1 MSSGTRSLVMAGLAM
16 LAAALLVPTTAT
28 LAQQIVGTAHS
39 LDNNL
44 RLGSGG
50 YNGGGGRGGFGGAG
64 GGRPF
69 RETIYRGQHGHID
82 YHTAFTQQRRY
93 DPGRRTAFHDDPRRF
108 EQGGAASGTIAGG
121 SRFGEGWDKGYAAGL
136 VDGGEQVEL
145 PESARIQMEEISYAL
160 GYFLGE
166 EIRAGLEHDGVEAD
180 FEAILRGF
188 RDGLFDNVPRLPRA
202 FIEEMLAE
210 LEGEVEARLVEGLRA
225 RDPEF
230 RELTEQNL
238 QSSLAFHDE
247 FGRREGVVTL
257 PNGIQYQVLAEGAGR
272 KPGPDDHVIM
282 SYKVI
287 TLDGSVLTQ
296 GTAEE
301 VRVGGVVDGASQA
314 LQMMRPGAVWLIA
327 IPPELAHGP
336 GGKYP
341 EIGPNVT
348 LFAEVE
354 LIRFKDAEPQ

>member
-1 MSSGTRSLVMAGLAM
+1 MSDHRRSLLTAGLA
-16 LAAALLVPTTAT
+16 LLVAALLAPTAAT
-28 LAQQIVGTAHS
+28 LAQQQVGSAHS

-82 YHTAFTQQRRY
+82 YHTAFQQQRRY
-93 DPGRRTAFHDDPRRF
+93 DPGRRTAMRDDPRRF
-108 EQGGAASGTIAGG
+108 EQGGAASSSTATG

-136 VDGGEQVEL
+136 ADGGEQVEL
-145 PESARIQMEEISYAL
+145 PESAKIQMQEISYAL

-166 EIRAGLEHDGVEAD
+166 EVRAGLEHDGVEAD
-180 FEAILRGF
+180 FEAVLRGF
-188 RDGLFDNVPRLPRA
+188 RDGLFDNLPRLPRA
-202 FIEEMLAE
+202 VINEMLAE

-238 QSSLAFHDE
+238 QSSRAFHDE
-247 FGRREGVVTL
+247 FGRRAGVVTL
-257 PNGIQYQVLAEGAGR
+257 PNGIQYQVLAAGAGR
-272 KPGPDDHVIM
+272 TPGPDDNVVL

-287 TLDGSVLTQ
+287 TLDGAVVAK
-296 GTAEE
+296 GTVAE
-301 VRVGGVVDGASQA
+301 VRVGGMVDGASQV
-314 LQMMRPGAVWLIA
+314 LQMMSPGAVWLVA

-336 GGKYP
+336 GGQYP

-354 LIRFKDAEPQ
+354 FIRFKGAG

>member
-1 MSSGTRSLVMAGLAM
+1 MSDYTWTQATLAIV
-16 LAAALLVPTTAT
+16 AAALLAPASAT
-28 LAQQIVGTAHS
+28 IAQQIQQGGNA

-50 YNGGGGRGGFGGAG
+50 YNGRGSRAGGGGAG
-64 GGRPF
+64 GGRPL

-108 EQGGAASGTIAGG
+108 VPGGAASGPTAGG

-136 VDGGEQVEL
+136 ADGGELVEM
-145 PESARIQMEEISYAL
+145 PESAKIQMQEISYAL

-166 EIRAGLEHDGVEAD
+166 EVRAGLEQDGVEAD
-180 FEAILRGF
+180 FETVLRGF

-202 FIEEMLAE
+202 FIEEILAK

-230 RELTEQNL
+230 RELTERNL
-238 QSSLAFHDE
+238 QSSRAFHDE

-272 KPGPDDHVIM
+272 KPGPDDYVVL

-287 TLDGSVLTQ
+287 LLDGSVLAR

-301 VRVGGVVDGASQA
+301 VRVGAVVDGASQA
-314 LQMMRPGAVWLIA
+314 LQMMSPGAVWLIA

-354 LIRFKDAEPQ
+354 LIRFKEAD

>member
-1 MSSGTRSLVMAGLAM
+1 MSDGRRSVVTVGLAM
-16 LAAALLVPTTAT
+16 LAAALLGPTAAT
-28 LAQQIVGTAHS
+28 LAQQLVGSGGRA
-39 LDNNL
+39 LDGNL

-50 YNGGGGRGGFGGAG
+50 YNGRGGRGGFGGPG

-82 YHTAFTQQRRY
+82 YYTAFTQQRRY
-93 DPGRRTAFHDDPRRF
+93 DPGRRRAFHDDPRRF
-108 EQGGAASGTIAGG
+108 EQGGAASGSTAGG

-136 VDGGEQVEL
+136 ADGGEMVEV

-166 EIRAGLEHDGVEAD
+166 EVRAGLEHDGVEAD
-180 FEAILRGF
+180 FEAVLRGF
-188 RDGLFDNVPRLPRA
+188 RDGLFDNVPRVPRA
-202 FIEEMLAE
+202 LIEEMLAK

-238 QSSLAFHDE
+238 QSSRAFHDD

-257 PNGIQYQVLAEGAGR
+257 PNGIQYQVLVDGAGR
-272 KPGPDDHVIM
+272 KPGPDDYVVLN
-282 SYKVI
+282 YKVI
-287 TLDGSVLTQ
+287 LLDGSMLAQ
-296 GTAEE
+296 GTAAQ
-301 VRVGGVVDGASQA
+301 VRVGGVVDGASQV

-327 IPPELAHGP
+327 IPPQLAHGP

-354 LIRFKDAEPQ
+354 FIRFKEAD

>member
-1 MSSGTRSLVMAGLAM
+1 MIGGRRSVVTAGLAM
-16 LAAALLVPTTAT
+16 LAAALLAPTAAS
-28 LAQQIVGTAHS
+28 LAQQIVGSAHS

-50 YNGGGGRGGFGGAG
+50 YNGGGGRGGFGGPG

-93 DPGRRTAFHDDPRRF
+93 DPGRRRAFHDDPRRF
-108 EQGGAASGTIAGG
+108 VPGGAASGPTAGG

-136 VDGGEQVEL
+136 ADGGEQVDV
-145 PESARIQMEEISYAL
+145 PESAKIQMQEISYAL

-166 EIRAGLEHDGVEAD
+166 EVRAGLDHDGVEAD
-180 FEAILRGF
+180 FEAVLRGF
-188 RDGLFDNVPRLPRA
+188 RDGLFDNVPRLPLA
-202 FIEEMLAE
+202 FIEEMLAK

-230 RELTEQNL
+230 RQLTEQNL
-238 QSSLAFHDE
+238 QSSRAFHDD

-272 KPGPDDHVIM
+272 KPGPDDHVVLN
-282 SYKVI
+282 YKVI
-287 TLDGSVLTQ
+287 LLDGSVLTQ
-296 GTAEE
+296 GTAAE
-301 VRVGGVVDGASQA
+301 VRVGGMVDGASQV
-314 LQMMRPGAVWLIA
+314 LQMMSPGAVWLIA
-327 IPPELAHGP
+327 IPPQLAHGP

-341 EIGPNVT
+341 QIGPNVT

-354 LIRFKDAEPQ
+354 LIRFKEAD

>member
-1 MSSGTRSLVMAGLAM
+1 MAGLAI
-16 LAAALLVPTTAT
+16 LAAVLIAPAASS
-28 LAQQIVGTAHS
+28 LAQQIVSSGRS
-39 LDNNL
+39 LDGNL

-50 YNGGGGRGGFGGAG
+50 YNGGGGRGGFGGPG

-82 YHTAFTQQRRY
+82 YHTAFRNERRY
-93 DPGRRTAFHDDPRRF
+93 DPGRRTAFRDDPRRF
-108 EQGGAASGTIAGG
+108 EQGGAASGTAAGG

-136 VDGGEQVEL
+136 ADGSELVEV

-166 EIRAGLEHDGVEAD
+166 EVRAGLEHDGVEAD
-180 FEAILRGF
+180 FEAVLRGF

-202 FIEEMLAE
+202 IIEEMLAS
-210 LEGEVEARLVEGLRA
+210 LEGEVEARIVEGLRA

-238 QSSLAFHDE
+238 QSSLAFHDD

-272 KPGPDDHVIM
+272 KPGPEDYVVI

-287 TLDGSVLTQ
+287 LLDGSVLAR
-296 GTAEE
+296 GTAAE
-301 VRVGGVVDGASQA
+301 VRVGAVVDGASQA

-327 IPPELAHGP
+327 IPPRLAHGP

-354 LIRFKDAEPQ
+354 LIRFKEAD